1 MYEPSFMSTNTVAT
15 LARKIAHHGHPE
27 VDIKLDHHNNKPI
40 TYTTGDSLSGEVSIT
55 APHTARFDE
64 VEITLQ
70 GLTLT
75 HVENM
80 TPVAA
85 HARIDARHPFL
96 KLTMPIPE
104 SDYPQPRIAEAG
116 QTYKFPFN
124 FVIPQHLL
132 PIACKHACVGD
143 HVREAHLHLPPSM
156 GDKEISPSDDLAP
169 DMVKIVYVIQVRV
182 LRTRERDGK
191 IIVLTDR
198 SRKIRV
204 IPAIPEAP
212 PMHIPA
218 DDKEYAL
225 SVTKQLR
232 KGMFAGKLGKITV
245 SASQTK
251 SLAVPS
257 SSSTAETTIMATLKL
272 RFDPSETN
280 AQPPR
285 LGSLTSKI
293 KSSTFYAVKP
303 PTDLASRGSMMTAYD
318 LTRGIYT
325 CNTSLAT
332 RCVENVT
339 WTYHAPQ
346 PIRRDSGYST
356 CSGGSSDSSPSEATV
371 TPSTRSWYEASI
383 LVPLTLPACKTWLPT
398 FHSCLASRIY
408 SLEMSLQVHTPGTG
422 MPSSTISLRL
432 PVQISSGPD
441 GMLAGSGLSEAAEQ
455 EEVEDYLRPRIM
467 SIPAEEFVMGSTL
480 PIRTGR
486 LPSLAEP
493 EGEPQGPSE
502 PQSPPSPQSPSYEEL
517 EFPSEMARPQ
527 QSQLQTQPQS
537 RSQSL
542 SVEAP
547 PGYDML
553 APRWGTVGSGAR
565 RGSR

>member
-15 LARKIAHHGHPE
+15 LARKIVQHGHPE
-27 VDIKLDHHNNKPI
+27 VDIKLDQHDDRPI
-40 TYTTGDSLSGEVSIT
+40 TYTTGDSLSGKVSIT
-55 APHTARFDE
+55 APHAARFDE

-70 GLTLT
+70 GLTVT

-96 KLTMPIPE
+96 KLTMPISE

-132 PIACKHACVGD
+132 PVACKHACVGD
-143 HVREAHLHLPPSM
+143 HVRDAHLHLPPSM

-169 DMVKIVYVIQVRV
+169 DMVKIVYVIRVRV

-218 DDKEYAL
+218 DDKEYTL

-257 SSSTAETTIMATLKL
+257 PSSTAETTIMATLKL

-303 PTDLASRGSMMTAYD
+303 LADLASRGSMMAAYD

-325 CNTSLAT
+325 CSTSLAT

-356 CSGGSSDSSPSEATV
+356 CSGGSGGSSDSSTSEATV
-371 TPSTRSWYEASI
+371 TSSTRSWYEASI
-383 LVPLTLPACKTWLPT
+383 LVPLTLPASKTWLPT

-422 MPSSTISLRL
+422 VPSSTISLRL
-432 PVQISSGPD
+432 PVQISSGLD
-441 GMLAGSGLSEAAEQ
+441 GVLAGSGLSEAAAEQ

-486 LPSLAEP
+486 LPSFDES
-493 EGEPQGPSE
+493 EGEPQ
-502 PQSPPSPQSPSYEEL
+502 SPS
-517 EFPSEMARPQ
+517 EFPSEMAGPQ
-527 QSQLQTQPQS
+527 QSQPQTQPQS
-537 RSQSL
+537 RSQSF

>member
-15 LARKIAHHGHPE
+15 IARKIAQHGHPE
-27 VDIKLDHHNNKPI
+27 VDIKLDQHNDKPI
-40 TYTTGDSLSGEVSIT
+40 TYTTADSLSGEVSIT

-80 TPVAA
+80 TPVSTN
-85 HARIDARHPFL
+85 ARIEARHPFL

-124 FVIPQHLL
+124 FVIPEHLL
-132 PIACKHACVGD
+132 PTACKHNCVAD
-143 HVREAHLHLPPSM
+143 HVHEAHLHLPPSM

-169 DMVKIVYVIQVRV
+169 DMVKIVYAIRVRV

-212 PMHIPA
+212 PMHISA
-218 DDKEYAL
+218 DDKEYTL

-251 SLAVPS
+251 ALTVP

-272 RFDPSETN
+272 RFDPSEAN
-280 AQPPR
+280 APPPR

-303 PTDLASRGSMMTAYD
+303 LSDLASRGTMLVTYD
-318 LTRGIYT
+318 LTRGIYST
-325 CNTSLAT
+325 TTSLAT

-339 WTYHAPQ
+339 WTHHHPQ

-356 CSGGSSDSSPSEATV
+356 CSGCSSDSSSSEVTV
-371 TPSTRSWYEASI
+371 TPQTKSWYEASI
-383 LVPLTLPACKTWLPT
+383 LVPLTLPASKTWLPT
-398 FHSCLASRIY
+398 FHSCLTSRIY
-408 SLEMSLQVHTPGTG
+408 SLDMSLSVHTPGTG
-422 MPSSTISLRL
+422 VPSSTISLRL
-432 PVQISSGPD
+432 PVQISSGPE
-441 GMLAGSGLSEAAEQ
+441 GLSEASLEAAAAQ
-455 EEVEDYLRPRIM
+455 EEVEDYLRPRVIQM
-467 SIPAEEFVMGSTL
+467 PGEEFVMGSTL
-480 PIRTGR
+480 PMRV
-486 LPSLAEP
+486 PSFDA
-493 EGEPQGPSE
+493 SE
-502 PQSPPSPQSPSYEEL
+502 PQSPQSPLYEEF
-517 EFPSEMARPQ
+517 EAPSET
-527 QSQLQTQPQS
+527 QSQSQVQLPL
-537 RSQSL
+537 RSHSL
-542 SVEAP
+542 SEAP

-553 APRWGTVGSGAR
+553 APRWGVVGSGSR
-565 RGSR
+565 RRTSR